1 MATVDEIR
9 AKYTCDD
16 VGNVQQL
23 EAKWNA
29 LCKKAKSTLVPWP
42 QNPKIKHL
50 EPSVRQELQKFYE
63 QTKASVDAINKLVR
77 KMENTTIDYGRGYSL
92 RAVV

>member
-1 MATVDEIR
+1 MTVDEIKQ
-9 AKYTCDD
+9 KYACDA
-16 VGNVQQL
+16 VGDAQQL
-23 EAKWNA
+23 ESKWNA
-29 LCKKAKSTLVPWP
+29 LCKKAKSTLVSWP

-77 KMENTTIDYGRGYSL
+77 KMENTTIDYGRGHSL

>member
-16 VGNVQQL
+16 VGDAQQL

-29 LCKKAKSTLVPWP
+29 LCKKAKSTLVSMPL
-42 QNPKIKHL
+42 NPKIKSL
-50 EPSVRQELQKFYE
+50 EPSVRQELQKFYD
-63 QTKASVDAINKLVR
+63 QTKASVEAINKLVR
-77 KMENTTIDYGRGYSL
+77 KMENTTIEYGRGRGL

>member
-1 MATVDEIR
+1 MATLDEIR
-9 AKYTCDD
+9 AKYTCDSAGD
-16 VGNVQQL
+16 AQQL

-29 LCKKAKSTLVPWP
+29 LCKKAKSTLVPSQLSP
-42 QNPKIKHL
+42 QIKKL
-50 EPSVRQELQKFYE
+50 DPSVRQEMQKFYE

-77 KMENTTIDYGRGYSL
+77 KMENTTIEYGRGRGL